1 MKTGEDFAIFPCP
14 DVSPGGFEPPTFRLG
29 GEPSIQLRYEDI
41 LDFPLFSRLCRDGQE
56 NHESNDS
63 AHRASALWI
72 PLSRFE
78 RRTKN
83 SKFDL
88 AHDNIFLRRTIEL
101 FFPCSPMYVKA
112 FVYQGFFAFRVHSG
126 SSMFPLVVRYPQR
139 LIRRFLDFSNK
150 EKKNSFQL
158 SPILAENPPFN
169 KSPKSVRWGKG

>member
-1 MKTGEDFAIFPCP
+1 MKTGEDCAIFPCP

-41 LDFPLFSRLCRDGQE
+41 LDFPLFSRLCRDDQE

-63 AHRASALWI
+63 ARRTSALWI

-88 AHDNIFLRRTIEL
+88 AHDNIFLRRRTLYPAEVRRHIGFSFIFKAL
-101 FFPCSPMYVKA
+101 PWWSRKSWIKWLCSPHFGA
-112 FVYQGFFAFRVHSG
+112 
-126 SSMFPLVVRYPQR
+126 L
-139 LIRRFLDFSNK
+139 
-150 EKKNSFQL
+150 
-158 SPILAENPPFN
+158 NPPFPFRTPN
-169 KSPKSVRWGKG
+169 KKFEIRFGAW